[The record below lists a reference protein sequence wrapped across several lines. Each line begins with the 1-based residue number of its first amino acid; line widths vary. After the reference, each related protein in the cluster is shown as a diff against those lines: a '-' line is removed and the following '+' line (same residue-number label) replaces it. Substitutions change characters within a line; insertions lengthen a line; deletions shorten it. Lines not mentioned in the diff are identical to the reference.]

1 MLLSDENGNPYAVEV
16 EPLKLKV
23 GSGTKFESVPEHLRC
38 NISIFPLYNIIAG
51 PLEVLPMKN
60 NKWNVTNHENVKE
73 VIKEC

>member
-16 EPLKLKV
+16 ESLKLKA
-23 GSGTKFESVPEHLRC
+23 GSGTILESVPEQLGR

-60 NKWNVTNHENVKE
+60 NEWNVTNYENVKE
-73 VIKEC
+73 VFKEC